1 MEAVANCSRVAEK
14 FPRKIPDCDCATRDS
29 RTEVC
34 RHFFDDTRGIELRRK
49 FVRDINGRDV
59 EIAIS
64 ALAAI
69 REKIIFGILFGV
81 PIGNQIGM
89 VDEQIVMRLNV
100 AQAEAA
106 VADARNYF
114 SPIVS
119 VHARPR
125 CTDVVVAE
133 PTKIFRRV
141 IENERVELIKQYVVE
156 VRERLVKVGRQH
168 QSAVRRHALEML
180 RRELCDEFIWRDV

>member
-1 MEAVANCSRVAEK
+1 MQIVAELPKNSRVKFRIVIVPRVTAERK
-14 FPRKIPDCDCATRDS
+14 FAAI
-29 RTEVC
+29 
-34 RHFFDDTRGIELRRK
+34 FFDDTRGIELRRK
-49 FVRDINGRDV
+49 FVRDIDGRDV

-64 ALAAI
+64 ALSAI

-89 VDEQIVMRLNV
+89 VDEQIVMSLNV

-125 CTDVVVAE
+125 CADIIKSE
-133 PTKIFRRV
+133 PTENFQRV
-141 IENERVELIKQYVVE
+141 IENERVELMNQNVVE

-168 QSAVRRHALEML
+168 QSAVRRHALEKL
-180 RRELCDEFIWRDV
+180 RRELHDGFIRRDV